1 MRSQIK
7 ISERFSLNVYQDVF
21 IAKTV
26 FDKLSKKDEE
36 ISMKGYIQKI
46 VMDKFGFLMFSE
58 KQVNIFRLNFLCT
71 FFVAW

>member
-1 MRSQIK
+1 MKVMRSQIK

-58 KQVNIFRLNFLCT
+58 KQVNILRLNFLCT
-71 FFVAW
+71 

>member
-58 KQVNIFRLNFLCT
+58 KQVNILRLNFLCT
-71 FFVAW
+71 

>member
-7 ISERFSLNVYQDVF
+7 ISERFSINVYQDVF

-58 KQVNIFRLNFLCT
+58 KQVNI
-71 FFVAW
+71 